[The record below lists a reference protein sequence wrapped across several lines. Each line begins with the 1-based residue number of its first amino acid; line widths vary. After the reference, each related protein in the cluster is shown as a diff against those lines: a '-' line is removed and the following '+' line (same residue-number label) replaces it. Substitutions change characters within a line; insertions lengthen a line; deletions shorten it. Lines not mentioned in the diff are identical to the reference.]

1 MQPPSPHWPA
11 RLAVF
16 LSAFVGSALSGIAQE
31 GDSQSPDPLQ
41 DHVVFLSTFDG
52 TTTAS
57 IAKGDGRLFTA
68 KNRPAINEAEP
79 GLHDPAVTLAPG
91 KGLVG
96 DAIEFKEKE
105 RLLTFYQAEGNVAY
119 STTSWSGCISFW
131 MQLDPAKDLEPG
143 FCDPIQITD
152 SGYNDAAIWVDFTED
167 NPRDFRLGII
177 GDLVA
182 WNPNDAPPENNPEFE
197 RRLVTVTDP
206 PFARGKWTHVV
217 INFSRF
223 NSDQGESQFYIDG
236 EARGTLRVTDPFTWK
251 ENQAR
256 IMLGLNYIGLFDEL
270 AIFDRPL
277 SAGEV
282 RKVYEAKG
290 RLLRPQP

>member
-1 MQPPSPHWPA
+1 MLHGFAQDNASQPD
-11 RLAVF
+11 R
-16 LSAFVGSALSGIAQE
+16 
-31 GDSQSPDPLQ
+31 LQ

-52 TTTAS
+52 TTSAG

-68 KNRPAINEAEP
+68 KNRESISEAKP
-79 GLHDPAVTLAPG
+79 GLLDPAATLASG

-96 DAIEFKEKE
+96 DALEFKEKK
-105 RLLTFYQAEGNVAY
+105 RLLTFYQAQGNVVY
-119 STTSWSGCISFW
+119 SKKSWSGCISFW
-131 MQLDPAKDLEPG
+131 LQLDPAEDLEPG
-143 FCDPIQITD
+143 YCDPIQITD
-152 SGYNDAAIWVDFTED
+152 SGYNDAAIWVDFTKD

-217 INFSRF
+217 INYSGF
-223 NSDQGESQFYIDG
+223 NSDQGESQLYING
-236 EARGTLRVTDPFTWK
+236 VAKGTLRVTDPFTWQ
-251 ENQAR
+251 EDQAR
-256 IMLGLNYIGLFDEL
+256 ILLGLNYIGLFDEL

-277 SAGEV
+277 SEAEI
-282 RKVYEAKG
+282 RRLYEAKG
-290 RLLRPQP
+290 SLLRPQP